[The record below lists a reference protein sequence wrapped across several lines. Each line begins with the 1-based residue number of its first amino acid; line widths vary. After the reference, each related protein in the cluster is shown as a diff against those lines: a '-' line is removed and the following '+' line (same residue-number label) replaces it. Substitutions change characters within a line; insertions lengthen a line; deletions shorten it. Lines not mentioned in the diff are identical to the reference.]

1 MRKTQKKPF
10 QTKKKL
16 NVNTE
21 IYILEALV
29 AAALVLGILFVF
41 FASRQPGTVDREPT
55 KLDLLAKEAVTQDTL
70 DYIKINPA
78 GEKAKYAV
86 FLSLCDK
93 ENMAS
98 VYHGTGKTLIDAWN
112 AAALKSAQFTE
123 DICWAKADIVSASE
137 TISSASLNDSLAQSA
152 SNCFRFGLAF
162 DEDFETA
169 LLEEELNAVC
179 VYNYNKDTLD
189 AESLSAYCQHYR
201 IPTPEVPADNY
212 IVFRCI
218 SWVCDEDD
226 QVYRLNDGR
235 YNYGTRKYAGLDSWE
250 QYFSIDNNAIASGK
264 YDTGETLPSLDK
276 EQVAGLIINSAQ
288 YLARQVNSNGSF
300 VYEYY
305 PRVDQ
310 DSGDY
315 NLIRH
320 AGTVWAMRQAH
331 NINPEA
337 VSAYKIGKAT
347 EYMRDAI
354 IYDGEGRAYLYDEQ
368 WDEICLGG
376 NALAILALTEPIETD
391 KKEYEALAIA
401 LGDGVLSMFDGETGE
416 FIHVF
421 NKDFTVQ
428 DEFRTV
434 YYDGEATLALFK
446 LYAMTQDTKWLDAA
460 QKSVEHLIEADYTQ
474 YCDHWV
480 AYCMNE
486 ATKYFPARK
495 DYYEFALKN
504 ITENTDKLS
513 NPNGSAP
520 VYLELLMNTYEL
532 YNRMFNNGIA
542 IDSFDKNLLFQ
553 LISLRVECQLGA
565 YFFPEAAMYMRT
577 PNSVVN
583 TFMTRTDSF
592 RVRIDDVQHNIGGFS
607 FFLKN
612 FDALKNSQYG

>member
-1 MRKTQKKPF
+1 
-10 QTKKKL
+10 
-16 NVNTE
+16 
-21 IYILEALV
+21 
-29 AAALVLGILFVF
+29 
-41 FASRQPGTVDREPT
+41 
-55 KLDLLAKEAVTQDTL
+55 
-70 DYIKINPA
+70 
-78 GEKAKYAV
+78 
-86 FLSLCDK
+86 
-93 ENMAS
+93 
-98 VYHGTGKTLIDAWN
+98 
-112 AAALKSAQFTE
+112 
-123 DICWAKADIVSASE
+123 
-137 TISSASLNDSLAQSA
+137 
-152 SNCFRFGLAF
+152 
-162 DEDFETA
+162 
-169 LLEEELNAVC
+169 
-179 VYNYNKDTLD
+179 
-189 AESLSAYCQHYR
+189 
-201 IPTPEVPADNY
+201 
-212 IVFRCI
+212 
-218 SWVCDEDD
+218 
-226 QVYRLNDGR
+226 
-235 YNYGTRKYAGLDSWE
+235 
-250 QYFSIDNNAIASGK
+250 
-264 YDTGETLPSLDK
+264 
-276 EQVAGLIINSAQ
+276 
-288 YLARQVNSNGSF
+288 
-300 VYEYY
+300 
-305 PRVDQ
+305 
-310 DSGDY
+310 
-315 NLIRH
+315 
-320 AGTVWAMRQAH
+320 
-331 NINPEA
+331 
-337 VSAYKIGKAT
+337 
-347 EYMRDAI
+347 
-354 IYDGEGRAYLYDEQ
+354 
-368 WDEICLGG
+368 
-376 NALAILALTEPIETD
+376 
-391 KKEYEALAIA
+391 
-401 LGDGVLSMFDGETGE
+401 MFDGETGE